1 MWTNHFGRF
10 LDARWGDIIFWYR
23 VSIGSSFRAGRNW
36 CAGYINWHYRPCDAW
51 CHLLSHIPS
60 FHVYVYTLRSH
71 LICFCRNRFVSFLFV
86 SFIESESWW
95 PGCFH
100 SFPTSQVDACL
111 SEIHLLG
118 ARSSPANPKSVRST
132 ICSTVRSATSLRLS
146 SYRFRGWAARLSN
159 ACQPSPGATI
169 KLCRRCQPGKA
180 WQTLHAWVHFGY
192 SRTILAAG
200 SELSAI
206 IDIMSEKP
214 LPEAATSHQLGR
226 LSTNSVTQAAF
237 YVEAQ
242 QFGMS
247 LGPPFGWKNAAIH

>member
-1 MWTNHFGRF
+1 MPGEVTSFSDIEFR
-10 LDARWGDIIFWYR
+10 LD
-23 VSIGSSFRAGRNW
+23 
-36 CAGYINWHYRPCDAW
+36 
-51 CHLLSHIPS
+51 LLSEQAGTDVQVISTGITVRATPDVTCCHIYQAS
-60 FHVYVYTLRSH
+60 MYMFTHFEVI

-146 SYRFRGWAARLSN
+146 SYRFRGWAAGLSN

-180 WQTLHAWVHFGY
+180 WQTLHA
-192 SRTILAAG
+192 
-200 SELSAI
+200 
-206 IDIMSEKP
+206 
-214 LPEAATSHQLGR
+214 
-226 LSTNSVTQAAF
+226 
-237 YVEAQ
+237 
-242 QFGMS
+242 
-247 LGPPFGWKNAAIH
+247 